1 MHFPADYLT
10 RTFQDYD
17 IKFCSIGSD
26 NETCSGCVA
35 CTDTRCQH
43 PVVHVSKV
51 LAGTPD
57 YSNPATYNC
66 SDAECGEAPRTCWN
80 KTCAYTEDCWPE
92 CPALY
97 QKFLPGANMGF
108 YVSQTFKLVELTRCC
123 GADYCNFPNAAGTSF
138 PLPPQSPSVANV
150 SRLDADTFCFTYC
163 NFPNAAARPSVNLLP
178 ALLLAFVSYCVAE
191 ADAR

>member
-1 MHFPADYLT
+1 MHFAADYLT

-35 CTDTRCQH
+35 CTDTLCKH
-43 PVVHVSKV
+43 PVIHVSKL

-80 KTCAYTEDCWPE
+80 KTCAYTDDCWPE
-92 CPALY
+92 CPPLY
-97 QKFLPGANMGF
+97 QTAVPGANMGF
-108 YVSQTFKLVELTRCC
+108 YVKSNFKLVELTKCC
-123 GADYCNFPNAAGTSF
+123 GADYCNFPN
-138 PLPPQSPSVANV
+138 L
-150 SRLDADTFCFTYC
+150 
-163 NFPNAAARPSVNLLP
+163 AARPSVLLLP
-178 ALLLAFVSYCVAE
+178 ALLLALVSYCVAE
-191 ADAR
+191 VDVR